1 MLGSILIALENLD
14 METTFSAVTATLST
28 NGTAFGMLTNHN
40 FSIFSPI
47 AKLGLSILMLAGRLE
62 LYPVIILMTRLFW
75 KPNKSNT

>member
-14 METTFSAVTATLST
+14 METTFSAVTAALST
-28 NGTAFGMLTNHN
+28 NGTFGMLTNHN